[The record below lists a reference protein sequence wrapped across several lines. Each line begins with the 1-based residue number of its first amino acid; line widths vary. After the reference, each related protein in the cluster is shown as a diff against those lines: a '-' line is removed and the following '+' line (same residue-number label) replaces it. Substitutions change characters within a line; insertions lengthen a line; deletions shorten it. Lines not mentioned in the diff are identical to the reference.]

1 MMKRHYVQLLC
12 WLFLLM
18 TTSTHAGIRVLFKF
32 NENGLQVHQ
41 VVDSTSTNKARR
53 EGSAQRPGDATIY
66 WLDETGVELAKS
78 FLADPRFSYAPRV
91 DGENRHEAVVVRE
104 GAWLANGPDGA
115 RSATLFLPAH
125 PEVGLSELIWT
136 VILP

>member
-1 MMKRHYVQLLC
+1 MMTRNLFILLC
-12 WLFLLM
+12 LM
-18 TTSTHAGIRVLFKF
+18 LTATSSYAGIRVLFEF
-32 NENGLQVHQ
+32 DVNGMRVHQ
-41 VVDSTSTNKARR
+41 VFNSTSTNKASRDD
-53 EGSAQRPGDATIY
+53 SVQRSGDATIY

-78 FLADPRFSYAPRV
+78 FLADPRISYAPRV
-91 DGENRHEAVVVRE
+91 DGANRHDAVVVRE

-125 PEVGLSELIWT
+125 PDVGLSELLWT